1 MMGEAVA
8 AVGSA
13 HAAAL
18 AANHATGFPSGEAWG
33 ADAIALQLDLPG
45 AFGLF
50 DGRGGM
56 LMGRVAADQAE
67 ILTLAVAPEARRQGI
82 ATALL
87 RAARAHAV
95 ACGCTAL
102 FLEVATGNAAAQA
115 LYRCLGYTEVGR
127 RRRCYADRSDAIVLR
142 MNLS

>member
-1 MMGEAVA
+1 MADRVT
-8 AVGSA
+8 AVGPS

-18 AANHATGFPSGEAWG
+18 AAIHATGFPRDEAWG

-45 AFGLF
+45 AFGLL

-67 ILTLAVAPEARRQGI
+67 VLTLAVAPEARRQGV
-82 ATALL
+82 ARALL
-87 RAARAHAV
+87 RAARAHAI

-102 FLEVATGNAAAQA
+102 FLEVATGNAAARA
-115 LYRCLGYTEVGR
+115 LYRGEGFMQVGR
-127 RRRCYADRSDAIVLR
+127 RRRYYADRSDAIVLR